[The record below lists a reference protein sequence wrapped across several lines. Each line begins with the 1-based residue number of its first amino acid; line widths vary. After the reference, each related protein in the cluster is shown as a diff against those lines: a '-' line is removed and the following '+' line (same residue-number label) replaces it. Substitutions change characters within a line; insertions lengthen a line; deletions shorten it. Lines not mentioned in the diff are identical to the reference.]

1 MKPIL
6 VLPIVLPMIAA
17 ALGLTAWRNRRAQ
30 RAFALLSAGGQ
41 MAAALWLF
49 AAVERKGIIAV
60 QIGNWPAPFGITLVA
75 DLLSAIMVVMS
86 AVLGLSVVIYSMRAM
101 DRERESF
108 GYYPLLSVLLMG
120 VNGAFLTGDIFNL
133 YVWFEVMLMASFVLL
148 ALGGERAQ
156 LEGSIKYVT
165 LNLIS
170 SAIFLASV
178 GILYGVA
185 GSLNLADLSI
195 RLRDHIRPGLDTT
208 LAVLFL
214 VAFGIKAGLF
224 PLFFWLPASYHT
236 PPAAVSAIFSALLTK
251 VGVYALLRVFTLLFT
266 ANADFTHHLILIL
279 AGLTM
284 LIGVLGAAAQD
295 EFRRILSFHIVS
307 QIGYIVMGLGL
318 YSRMALAGA
327 IFFMAHSMLAKSNL
341 FLISGVVHR
350 ISGSY
355 DLKKLGG
362 LYQSHPWLAIC
373 FLLSAMSLAGLPPL
387 SGFFGKLTLIMSG
400 IEQGAYITAAT
411 ALVVSIL
418 TLFSMTKIWA
428 AAFWRPQPAA
438 DAAASAGPVPAL
450 GVMMI
455 PVTVLALLMVV
466 LGVGAEYFLGLALR
480 ASEQL
485 LAPDE
490 YVRAVMGG

>member
-1 MKPIL
+1 
-6 VLPIVLPMIAA
+6 
-17 ALGLTAWRNRRAQ
+17 
-30 RAFALLSAGGQ
+30 
-41 MAAALWLF
+41 
-49 AAVERKGIIAV
+49 
-60 QIGNWPAPFGITLVA
+60 
-75 DLLSAIMVVMS
+75 
-86 AVLGLSVVIYSMRAM
+86 
-101 DRERESF
+101 
-108 GYYPLLSVLLMG
+108 
-120 VNGAFLTGDIFNL
+120 
-133 YVWFEVMLMASFVLL
+133 MLMASFVLL

-327 IFFMAHSMLAKSNL
+327 IFFMAHNMLAKSNL